1 MSLQLLPSFACV
13 GAQLHCH
20 VRLFVSPWTVAHQ
33 APLSMGF
40 SRQEHWSGLPFPLS
54 GDLPDPEIQP
64 ASPVSPALAGRF
76 FTTEPPAFYNI
87 LITRPPFLL
96 LICPFYENSFSF
108 LFTKL
113 PKWPLSHV
121 QMTRL
126 EHTMMAQ
133 AVYIQERHSHHVLF
147 GGQNMCS
154 KPYSHQWEQ
163 ETRSCSGSGCGVWG
177 LLITHMRYGVIQV
190 LSRLSQDYRSTSTHR
205 S

>member
-1 MSLQLLPSFACV
+1 MYLQLLPSFACV
-13 GAQLHCH
+13 GAQLHCD
-20 VRLFVSPWTVAHQ
+20 VRLFVTPWTGAHQ

-40 SRQEHWSGLPFPLS
+40 SRQEHWGGLPFPLS

-113 PKWPLSHV
+113 PKWPLSR
-121 QMTRL
+121 MLR
-126 EHTMMAQ
+126 
-133 AVYIQERHSHHVLF
+133 
-147 GGQNMCS
+147 
-154 KPYSHQWEQ
+154 
-163 ETRSCSGSGCGVWG
+163 
-177 LLITHMRYGVIQV
+177 
-190 LSRLSQDYRSTSTHR
+190 
-205 S
+205 